1 MEKIILLYS
10 DLEGT
15 ILRESDRKYDDTDMY
30 KLLGELSKL
39 QELMDAKVKMHI
51 VSPVSQDQMTEILDQ
66 LDRNFMRFNRLHS
79 EKIKKL
85 DFIEGAGASA
95 KEDFMMGSQ
104 EDFASKRFLRKMDS
118 RIEPLKKSG
127 KESDDNPAG
136 YGKYNYVLNWTKMS
150 QERYDVKMVIYC
162 GNGRNDL
169 AAMDYVNATKGGFI
183 ICPQNTRREAK
194 AKTSLVGTK
203 NDLQGI
209 IEGLSNL
216 NKLIEKRANPN
227 LDAPSG
233 DQR

>member
-66 LDRNFMRFNRLHS
+66 LDRNFMRFNRLHP

-95 KEDFMMGSQ
+95 KEDFMMGLQ

-227 LDAPSG
+227 LDTPSG

>member
-1 MEKIILLYS
+1 M
-10 DLEGT
+10 
-15 ILRESDRKYDDTDMY
+15 
-30 KLLGELSKL
+30 

-66 LDRNFMRFNRLHS
+66 LDRNFMRFNRLHP